1 MFDISKEKLR
11 IVLFYV
17 CFSVPLRPVSF
28 KVEKS
33 LFQDKDTYV
42 SYSQL
47 ITITMSS
54 KMLAPSYIFETSWEV
69 CNKVG
74 GIYTVLSTR
83 AKTLQD
89 VLKDKCIFIGP
100 DFWIGKKN
108 PLFKESKTL
117 LKRWR
122 EHAQDNEDLKLRIGR
137 WQVPGQPIAIL
148 VDFNPFFSERNNIFS
163 WAWENYGVNS
173 LNAYGDYDDSLVFS
187 WAAGR
192 VIESY
197 CRYFNLTEKD
207 NVVFQAHEWQT
218 CLAAMYVKKY
228 VPEIATIFTTH
239 ATTTGRSIAGN
250 GKPLYDYLF
259 AYNGDQMST
268 ELGVEAKHSVEKNAA
283 LAVDC
288 FTTVSDITDR
298 ECKQLLTRG
307 SDVVLMNG
315 FENDYVPSPS
325 PVFNERRRNA
335 RVTMLKVANALTG
348 SKMKD
353 DTLIVATGGRY
364 EYKNKGIDAFID
376 AVNRLKFDEN
386 LKRPVLAYIF
396 VPAWMREARSDLKQ
410 VLKALTRSKGGL
422 TNPRI
427 THELHEPWNDKVLD
441 QMNYLNIQNRPEDN
455 VKIIF
460 VPCYLDG
467 NDGIFNKLYYDLI
480 IGADITV
487 FPSYYEPWG
496 YTPTE
501 SVAFHVPC
509 ITTDLAGFGLW
520 ANSLKGA
527 PSEIED
533 GVKTIHRSDYNFEEV
548 SETIAQ
554 TILKFSKFDNA
565 QVKAARKAAER
576 VAEKALWKHFIKY
589 YYEAYDIALRKRNER
604 LRQ

>member
-1 MFDISKEKLR
+1 
-11 IVLFYV
+11 
-17 CFSVPLRPVSF
+17 
-28 KVEKS
+28 
-33 LFQDKDTYV
+33 
-42 SYSQL
+42 
-47 ITITMSS
+47 MSS

-89 VLKDKCIFIGP
+89 VLKDKCFFIGP

-117 LKRWR
+117 LKKWR
-122 EHAQDNEDLKLRIGR
+122 EYAQESEDLKFRVGR
-137 WQVPGQPIAIL
+137 WQIPGEPIAIL
-148 VDFNPFFSERNNIFS
+148 VDFNPFFTERNNIFG

-228 VPEIATIFTTH
+228 VPEVATIFTTH

-259 AYNGDQMST
+259 AYNGDQMSS

-307 SDVVLMNG
+307 SDVILMNG
-315 FENDYVPSPS
+315 FENDFVPSPAS
-325 PVFNERRRNA
+325 AFNERRKNA
-335 RVTMLKVANALTG
+335 RLAMLKVANALTG

-364 EYKNKGIDAFID
+364 EFKNKGIDVFTD
-376 AVNRLKFDEN
+376 AMNRLRFDEN

-396 VPAWMREARSDLKQ
+396 VPAWMREARTDLKQ

-422 TNPRI
+422 NNPRI
-427 THELHEPWNDKVLD
+427 THELNEPWNDKVLD

-576 VAEKALWKHFIKY
+576 VAEQALWKHFIKY
-589 YYEAYDIALRKRNER
+589 YYEAYDIALRKRDER
-604 LRQ
+604 LSQ